1 MILSLVKMSDSGPD
15 IKSVY
20 DALEE
25 SYMEITK
32 KYISINESNFQ
43 DKMVRHPSI
52 FAFFGGILAYA
63 KKEVERVD
71 TLFETREAEI
81 REERREELSSSG
93 KKVTDRALDAYLRTV
108 PELQTLKQGVIR
120 KSYKFNL
127 AKNIL
132 SSLEHQKDIIIQ
144 LSANRRAEAKLIEQ
158 L

>member
-1 MILSLVKMSDSGPD
+1 MSDTVN
-15 IKSVY
+15 IKDVY
-20 DALEE
+20 EAIEE
-25 SYMEITK
+25 SYMEITN

-43 DKMVRHPSI
+43 DKMVRHPAM
-52 FAFFGGILAYA
+52 FAFFGGVLAYA
-63 KKEVERVD
+63 KKEVERVGY
-71 TLFETREAEI
+71 LFETREAEL
-81 REERREELSSSG
+81 REARREELTSSG

-108 PELQTLKQGVIR
+108 PELQTLKQGVTR

-127 AKNIL
+127 SKNIL